1 VTRGLDR
8 RALAMLGA
16 GHLCIDLC
24 QGAVPALLPFLA
36 RERGYS
42 YAALGALLL
51 FSTIGS
57 SIIQPAFGILSDRF
71 ARPWLMPGGL
81 ALATTGIGL
90 AGPAPTYGLTAAA
103 VVVSGLG
110 VAAFHP
116 EGAKFAGLA
125 SRERRGRG
133 MSLFTVGGN
142 AGFAIGPLLTTPL
155 VLVFGLAGTLA
166 LALLPLTAAI
176 VLARELPRLRR
187 LEESRPARAATAG
200 SDDWGAFTRLS
211 ALIAARSVVH
221 FGLQAFVP
229 AFLVAELAT
238 SDATGNAA
246 LTLFLAMGAV
256 GTLVGGGLVDRWGAR
271 TVLVGTMV
279 AILPPLLLLPL
290 VGEVAAAIALVGGI
304 GFFTIASFSVTV
316 VLGQAYLPSRV
327 GLASGVTLGL
337 AIGLGGVSATGLGVV
352 ADAWGLHAVLWTIAA
367 APVPAILLAVSLPAI
382 PGTRTG
388 NGRTPSIAAS
398 VSGDGMHAAPP
409 QRVAGRRANG

>member
-1 VTRGLDR
+1 
-8 RALAMLGA
+8 MLGT

-36 RERGYS
+36 AERHYS

-81 ALATTGIGL
+81 ALAGVGIGL
-90 AGPAPTYGLTAAA
+90 TGPAPTYGLTAAA
-103 VVVSGLG
+103 VVISGLG

-125 SRERRGRG
+125 SRERQGRG
-133 MSLFTVGGN
+133 MSLFSVGGN

-155 VLVFGLAGTLA
+155 VLVFGLSGTLA
-166 LALLPLTAAI
+166 LAVVPLTAAV

-187 LEESRPARAATAG
+187 LDEDRPARAGGAG
-200 SDDWGAFTRLS
+200 SDDWGAFSRLS
-211 ALIAARSVVH
+211 GLIAARSVVH
-221 FGLQAFVP
+221 FGVQAFVP
-229 AFLVAELAT
+229 AFFVAELAT
-238 SDATGNAA
+238 SKATGNLA

-256 GTLVGGGLVDRWGAR
+256 GTLVGGGLVDRYGAR

-279 AILPPLLLLPL
+279 AVLPPLLLLPL
-290 VGEVAAAIALVGGI
+290 VGEEVAIVLVGAI
-304 GFFTIASFSVTV
+304 GFFTIASFSVTI
-316 VLGQAYLPSRV
+316 VLGQAYLPNHL

-337 AIGLGGVSATGLGVV
+337 AIGLGGVSATLLGVV
-352 ADAWGLHAVLWTIAA
+352 ADQWGLHAVLWVIAA
-367 APVPAILLAVSLPAI
+367 APVPAILLAVSLPAV
-382 PGTRTG
+382 PGTKTLDERAPSVPTG
-388 NGRTPSIAAS
+388 VRL
-398 VSGDGMHAAPP
+398 DGMHAAPP
-409 QRVAGRRANG
+409 QRVADRSPHR

>member
-1 VTRGLDR
+1 
-8 RALAMLGA
+8 MLGA

-36 RERGYS
+36 SRRGYS

-57 SIIQPAFGILSDRF
+57 SIIQPLFGVLSDRV

-81 ALATTGIGL
+81 ALAACGVGL

-116 EGAKFAGLA
+116 EAAKFAGLA

-155 VLVFGLAGTLA
+155 VLVFGLSGTLA

-176 VLARELPRLRR
+176 VLTRELPRLRR
-187 LEESRPARAATAG
+187 LEENRPARTATAG
-200 SDDWGAFTRLS
+200 KDRWGAFTRLS
-211 ALIAARSVVH
+211 GLIALRSGVH

-229 AFLVAELAT
+229 AYFVAELAT
-238 SDATGNAA
+238 SEATGNLA
-246 LTLFLAMGAV
+246 LTLFLGAGAV

-271 TVLVGTMV
+271 TVLIATMV
-279 AILPPLLLLPL
+279 AILPPLILLPL
-290 VGEVAAAIALVGGI
+290 VGEEAAIVLVGVI

-316 VLGQAYLPSRV
+316 VLGQAYLPSHL

-337 AIGLGGVSATGLGVV
+337 AIGLGGVSATALGVV
-352 ADAWGLHAVLWTIAA
+352 GDAWGLNAVLWTMAA
-367 APVPAILLAVSLPAI
+367 LPIPAILLAVSLPPI
-382 PGTRTG
+382 PGTMG
-388 NGRTPSIAAS
+388 LDERTPSVAPG
-398 VSGDGMHAAPP
+398 VRLDGMHAASA
-409 QRVAGRRANG
+409 QRVADRSPHR